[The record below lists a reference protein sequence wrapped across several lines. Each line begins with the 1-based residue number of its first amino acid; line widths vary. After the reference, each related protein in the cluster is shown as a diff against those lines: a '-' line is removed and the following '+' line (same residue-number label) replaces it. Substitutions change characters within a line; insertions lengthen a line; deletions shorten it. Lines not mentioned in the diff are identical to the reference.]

1 MKDILFLL
9 NPNFKDVVR
18 DDKDILYYCPDCAFL
33 EGVLSYYPNLR
44 ELLDI
49 RYIDYPRP
57 RKEIV
62 MMVGDG
68 HQGCPN
74 LVLNT
79 LNLPHASLDL
89 FYQYGNHYHTD
100 NTKTIVNYLSNRYG
114 IPVAHY

>member
-44 ELLDI
+44 EQLDI

-62 MMVGDG
+62 MMVGDL
-68 HQGCPN
+68 HQGCPH
-74 LVLNT
+74 LVLDT
-79 LNLPHASLDL
+79 QNLPYASLDL

-114 IPVAHY
+114 TPVAHY